1 MGETTVTELMTSPV
15 LTVGREA
22 TLDEVADGM
31 TDLGIKSVVVIDDD
45 CAPAG
50 ILTSTDF
57 VRAARDG
64 RAPADTSVAE
74 YMATDVLTVGP
85 DEPVAAAAD
94 RMTTNDLAHL
104 PVLEDGNVVGIL
116 TSTDIAGHLADRQPS
131 RDGVGRA

>member
-1 MGETTVTELMTSPV
+1 MGETAVSELMTSPV
-15 LTVGREA
+15 LTVGPDA
-22 TLDEVADGM
+22 TLREVADGM

-64 RAPADTSVAE
+64 RAPADTSVQE

-85 DEPVAAAAD
+85 EESASAAAD

-104 PVLEDGNVVGIL
+104 PVLEDGSVVGIL
-116 TSTDIAGHLADRQPS
+116 TSTDLAGHLADRHPPTA
-131 RDGVGRA
+131 GTE